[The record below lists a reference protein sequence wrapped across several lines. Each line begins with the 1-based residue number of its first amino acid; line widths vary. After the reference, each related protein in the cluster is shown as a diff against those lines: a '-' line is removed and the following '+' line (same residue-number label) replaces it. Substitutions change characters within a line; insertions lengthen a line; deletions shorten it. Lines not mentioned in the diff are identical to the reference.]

1 MPQAVCKLPGVNC
14 NIIEPL
20 PILHKYSQPG
30 DITIAGII
38 SQVFTFSN
46 PILFDCHPSDEL
58 QDEVM
63 VIFQSYQYVLALVFA
78 VKQISESL
86 QILPNLTFGFNIYN
100 SNFSPSRTFLASM
113 ELLFMHSAF
122 IPNYKCGF
130 GSIPVAAIGGP
141 DICLH
146 IASILCIYKTPQ
158 LTYGSAPVMNKETQ
172 GVFLQQMFP
181 NESLQHQGIL
191 QLLLHFRWKWIG
203 VLSVKDEAGER
214 FLQDVLP
221 KFSEHGICLDFMEW
235 FPSIAFYSDFMDII
249 DKELE
254 IYKVFMKSTAN
265 VIIVYGEIQT
275 MTIFTTI
282 LRFSEVEDIP
292 VSTKIWIMPAQMDFA
307 SVSFHRLW
315 DISLLHGALSLS
327 INSKEVFGF
336 QEFLQSRNPTTEQN
350 DGFMRD
356 FWEQVFD
363 CSFPNSIKNKRTDNI
378 CTGEEKLETLPT
390 STFEISMSG
399 HSYNVYN
406 AVYAVAHALQAVHSS
421 TSKRRNWM
429 ALGKQKFQD
438 LQSWQLHP
446 FLRNVSFN
454 NSVGEKISFDKN
466 GEFVGGFDITNWITF
481 PNQSFLKVKVGM
493 IDPFAPPDEDFNIQ
507 LGPIIWPED
516 TDDCSL
522 CPEDQYPNHN
532 KDSCIPKVITFL
544 SYEEPLGMSLAVCTV
559 LLAFITSL
567 VLRIF
572 IQHRDTPIVKANNRN
587 LTYIILIS
595 LLLSFLCALLF
606 IGRPNQIVCL
616 LRQPAFGMI
625 FSMAVSCLLAKTIV
639 VVLAFMAT
647 KPGSKMRRWVGK
659 RMVSC
664 IVLSCSLVQATICA
678 SWLMTFP
685 PYPDL
690 DKHSVSQEI
699 VLECNE
705 GSVTMFYSVLGFMG
719 FLAIVS
725 FSAAFLARKLPD
737 SFNEAKFI
745 TFSMFVFCSVWLSFV
760 PSYLSTKGKYMVA
773 VEIFSIL
780 SSSAGLLGCIFAPK
794 CFIILFRPELNS
806 KHLLMR
812 K

>member
-1 MPQAVCKLPGVNC
+1 
-14 NIIEPL
+14 
-20 PILHKYSQPG
+20 
-30 DITIAGII
+30 
-38 SQVFTFSN
+38 
-46 PILFDCHPSDEL
+46 
-58 QDEVM
+58 
-63 VIFQSYQYVLALVFA
+63 
-78 VKQISESL
+78 
-86 QILPNLTFGFNIYN
+86 
-100 SNFSPSRTFLASM
+100 
-113 ELLFMHSAF
+113 
-122 IPNYKCGF
+122 
-130 GSIPVAAIGGP
+130 
-141 DICLH
+141 
-146 IASILCIYKTPQ
+146 
-158 LTYGSAPVMNKETQ
+158 
-172 GVFLQQMFP
+172 

-438 LQSWQLHP
+438 LQSWQLHS
-446 FLRNVSFN
+446 FLRHVSFN

-466 GEFVGGFDITNWITF
+466 GEFIGGFDITNWITF

-493 IDPFAPPDEDFNIQ
+493 IDPFAPPDEAFNIQ
-507 LGPIIWPED
+507 LGPITWPEGFNQAHPLSLCNDRCQRGYRKTKKEGKPFCCYDCLPCPEGKISNEID

-522 CPEDQYPNHN
+522 CPEDQYSNHN

-544 SYEEPLGMSLAVCTV
+544 SYEEPLGT
-559 LLAFITSL
+559 I
-567 VLRIF
+567 
-572 IQHRDTPIVKANNRN
+572 
-587 LTYIILIS
+587 
-595 LLLSFLCALLF
+595 CALLF

-616 LRQPAFGMI
+616 LRQPAFSNI
-625 FSMAVSCLLAKTIV
+625 FSVAVSCLLAKTIV
-639 VVLAFMAT
+639 VVLAFMDT

-659 RMVSC
+659 RMVSS

-690 DKHSVSQEI
+690 EKYSVSQEI

-705 GSVTMFYSVLGFMG
+705 GSVTMFYCALGSMG